1 MTHWYNTFW
10 DPGISKKSHGFK
22 PSGMQ
27 LKTHAGPTAN
37 EHDFRAQTAC
47 QLLESAIVLQ
57 KKIN

>member
-1 MTHWYNTFW
+1 MTHW

-22 PSGMQ
+22 PSGVQ
-27 LKTHAGPTAN
+27 VKTHAGPTAN